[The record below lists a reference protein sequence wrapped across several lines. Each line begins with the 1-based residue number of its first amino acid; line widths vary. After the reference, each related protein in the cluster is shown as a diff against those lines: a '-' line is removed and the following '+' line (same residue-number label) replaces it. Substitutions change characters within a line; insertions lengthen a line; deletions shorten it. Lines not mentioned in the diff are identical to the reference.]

1 MLSSKGR
8 RKTWTIATFE
18 FMTAVRRP
26 GYLITTFGMPLFMAA
41 YAGVVAV
48 PAYFASRAVAEA
60 AVYGVIDPGGILK
73 IEKDI
78 KSTQEMPEDMR
89 RAIEASG
96 AAGANAAAFM
106 GSGSIF
112 RPFPSEDVARA
123 ALASRAIKG
132 YFVLP
137 ADYLTRGVVD
147 IYTQDTMNLSGGES
161 RGAFADLIRQSLL
174 RGRLDDQATA
184 RVIDPLKDTRRFS
197 ITKTGEVTDGGQ
209 RAGFVRVA
217 VPIIFTVLF
226 LMSVLMTSG
235 FLMQGTA
242 TEKENKVVE
251 VLLSAAGPDQ
261 ILAGKLLGLGAAGL
275 LQITVWILLLMVG
288 GIGIVPLLL
297 SSQVQM
303 PWLSLALAIPLFL
316 VAFLFFGSLMLGT
329 GSLGSNMREAQQ
341 LAMVWSLTAALP
353 MMMMA
358 VLLRE
363 PHGIVSRVMTWLPFS
378 AAPVIMFRAS
388 IDIDALPWWEV
399 AGSFVVLIVSTLIAI
414 RVGATLFRI
423 GLLST
428 SRPSLAEIMRQAKLE
443 S

>member
-1 MLSSKGR
+1 MLNTKGR
-8 RKTWTIATFE
+8 RKIWTIATFE
-18 FMTAVRRP
+18 FLTAVRRP

-78 KSTQEMPEDMR
+78 KSTQEMPEDVR
-89 RAIEASG
+89 QAIEASG
-96 AAGANAAAFM
+96 AAGANAVAFM

-137 ADYLTRGVVD
+137 ADYLERGVVD
-147 IYTQDTMNLSGGES
+147 IYTQDTMNLSGSES
-161 RGAFADLIRQSLL
+161 RGAFADLIRESLL
-174 RGRLDDQATA
+174 RGRLDDQAAA

-197 ITKTGEVTDGGQ
+197 ITKAGEVTDGGQ

-388 IDIDALPWWEV
+388 IDLDALSWWEV